1 MFNVA
6 ENVLTTMNMKEAVM
20 VHGKCSW
27 FNELWE
33 VEKVDIKHLA
43 YVPLRRTI
51 VGEDGDCEVLEDHDS
66 EKCESFPSPCQHML
80 KVT

>member
-1 MFNVA
+1 MLFKM
-6 ENVLTTMNMKEAVM
+6 LTTMNMKETLT

-33 VEKVDIKHLA
+33 VEKVDPKHLT

-51 VGEDGDCEVLEDHDS
+51 VGEDIDCEVL
-66 EKCESFPSPCQHML
+66 
-80 KVT
+80 